1 MQNIETQQQHN
12 EASMMKQ
19 FINGT
24 ENPHEVLVATITE
37 VIGKAVGADMKATRK
52 VNGYRSNQC
61 LKPAQMD
68 GLNKATATNPK
79 QVSPSAIKD
88 AGFSTVRFVT
98 GTGQPVNR
106 TLLDIEAY
114 GLFNNR
120 TVQRAMAALV
130 SLKAYTDANT
140 EATKKSGQDA
150 IEVSWIEAS
159 KDAMQAFGLT
169 KGDMVRY
176 IEVDGQALIRD
187 SFKSLKQLS
196 LEKRGIYAAEKANRL
211 ERTTVHNYTLQGGS
225 EAVKAHLTINTDT
238 VAEWFSTYHP
248 AQLRCF
254 SCRTAFGFQQ
264 VTQHKSRCPQCA
276 CPKSEMG
283 ENSLTLHLPVLDKQ
297 NGGLKTYG
305 GHRVHFKAVRL
316 TKTGGVNLVAVL
328 HDMMNGRRTT
338 ADAITALMHS
348 DDGMSVVSTRRTK
361 PAVGWGR
368 DEFAVV
374 PVSFDMCIDGQQK
387 TLLGLALE
395 ARFKPA
401 L

>member
-1 MQNIETQQQHN
+1 MRNTQLRNENN

-52 VNGYRSNQC
+52 VNGYRFNQC

-68 GLNKATATNPK
+68 GLNKATGTNPK
-79 QVSPSAIKD
+79 QISPSAIAA
-88 AGFSTVRFVT
+88 AGFSTVRFIT

-114 GLFNNR
+114 GLFSNR
-120 TVQRAMAALV
+120 TVQRAMASLV

-140 EATKKSGQDA
+140 EAIEASGQDA
-150 IEVSWIEAS
+150 GEVAWIEANA
-159 KDAMQAFGLT
+159 DAIKAFGLT

-176 IEVDGQALIRD
+176 IEIDGAELIRD
-187 SFKSLKQLS
+187 SFKTLKQLAS
-196 LEKRGIYAAEKANRL
+196 EKSGIYAAEKANRL

-225 EAVKAHLTINTDT
+225 EATKAHLTINTET

-254 SCRTAFGFQQ
+254 TCRTAFGFQQ

-276 CPKSEMG
+276 CPKSQMG

-316 TKTGGVNLVAVL
+316 TKTGGLDLVAVL

-338 ADAITALMHS
+338 AEAITALMHD

-374 PVSFDMCIDGQQK
+374 PVAFDVCIDGQQQ

>member
-1 MQNIETQQQHN
+1 M
-12 EASMMKQ
+12 EANTPTTTATTMKE
-19 FINGT
+19 FINST
-24 ENPHEVLVATITE
+24 DKPHEVLVSTITE
-37 VIGKAVGADMKATRK
+37 VIAKAVGADLKATRK

-61 LKPAQMD
+61 IKPAQMD
-68 GLNKATATNPK
+68 LLNKATGTNPK
-79 QVSPSAIKD
+79 LVSPSAIAN

-130 SLKAYTDANT
+130 SLKAYTDANIDAIET
-140 EATKKSGQDA
+140 SGQDA
-150 IEVSWIEAS
+150 GEVAWIDATPEAI
-159 KDAMQAFGLT
+159 KAFGLT
-169 KGDMVRY
+169 QGDMVRY
-176 IEVDGQALIRD
+176 IEIDGQELIRD
-187 SFKSLKQLS
+187 SFKTLKQLS
-196 LEKRGIYAAEKANRL
+196 LEKRGIYAAEKANRI

-225 EAVKAHLTINTDT
+225 EATKAHLCINTST
-238 VAEWFSTYHP
+238 VDSWFSTYHP

-254 SCRTAFGFQQ
+254 NCRTAFGFQQ

-276 CPKSEMG
+276 CPKSQMG

-316 TKTGGVNLVAVL
+316 TKTGGSNLVAVL

-338 ADAITALMHS
+338 ADAITALMHD

-361 PAVGWGR
+361 PATGWGR

-374 PVSFDMCIDGQQK
+374 PVSFDVCIDGQQQ

-395 ARFKPA
+395 ARFKA
-401 L
+401 TQ